1 MHDPQQMEREIRT
14 LRKFFGTG
22 RLNLVAFCAI
32 GGLSFYLFVA
42 VCAAIAWL
50 LRHVGGTQ

>member
-1 MHDPQQMEREIRT
+1 MHDPQQTERDIRA

-22 RLNLVAFCAI
+22 RLNLVAFCVT
-32 GGLSFYLFVA
+32 GGLAFYGLVA
-42 VCAAIAWL
+42 LCAAIAWL